1 MLREIVLND
10 FLRAKKMT
18 PKSRNKSRF
27 ARQRLRSAALASL
40 ATPNIAA
47 LASLAI
53 TGLRPFATPPHLV
66 EIGPS
71 ARSHFS

>member
-10 FLRAKKMT
+10 FLRAKKYGAIV
-18 PKSRNKSRF
+18 SNKSFF
-27 ARQRLRSAALASL
+27 ARQRLRSATLASL
-40 ATPNIAA
+40 ATPTTAA
-47 LASLAI
+47 LASLAM